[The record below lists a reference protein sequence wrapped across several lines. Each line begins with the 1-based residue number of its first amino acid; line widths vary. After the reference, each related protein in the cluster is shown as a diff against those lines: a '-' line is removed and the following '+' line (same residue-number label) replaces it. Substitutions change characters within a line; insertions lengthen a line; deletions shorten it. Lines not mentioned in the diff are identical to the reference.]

1 MIRLKKL
8 GHIQL
13 RVADLERSKAFYRDV
28 LGFRVAEQ
36 DPKHGDLFMTL
47 GEDFHTLDM
56 APHESP
62 ETARGPARPLGVAH
76 IAFQVASY
84 EALGRPI
91 GRCSSTACGSS
102 ARWTTSTSG
111 APTSLTPTAIAWKST
126 TRCRARSRA
135 FRKVAAT
142 RTASYPSA
150 AWESRCRPGSSN
162 GGPVVSPD
170 HSFRNNRERAP
181 LVVGNGPMTQ
191 AFKPFKSF
199 NRYASFNPPSS
210 SSPAVVGEERDGG
223 CNGLN
228 GLNVLNPYWM

>member
-1 MIRLKKL
+1 MIKLKKL

-84 EALGRPI
+84 EALGEAYRTLLEHGVRIERAMDHVNQRSIYFADPDGNRLEI
-91 GRCSSTACGSS
+91 YYEMPGALARFPDGRG
-102 ARWTTSTSG
+102 
-111 APTSLTPTAIAWKST
+111 
-126 TRCRARSRA
+126 
-135 FRKVAAT
+135 
-142 RTASYPSA
+142 
-150 AWESRCRPGSSN
+150 
-162 GGPVVSPD
+162 D
-170 HSFRNNRERAP
+170 QNRE
-181 LVVGNGPMTQ
+181 L
-191 AFKPFKSF
+191 
-199 NRYASFNPPSS
+199 
-210 SSPAVVGEERDGG
+210 AVSWVGEPLPAWLSERWPDSITTTW
-223 CNGLN
+223 N
-228 GLNVLNPYWM
+228 